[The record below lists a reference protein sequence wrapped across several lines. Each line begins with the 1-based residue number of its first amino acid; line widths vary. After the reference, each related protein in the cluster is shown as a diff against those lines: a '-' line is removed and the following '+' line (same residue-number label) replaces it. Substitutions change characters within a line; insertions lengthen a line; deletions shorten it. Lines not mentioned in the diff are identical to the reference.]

1 MTIGCCETQIVS
13 PIKIAVRVDAEFI
26 ASSSRNGSLK
36 RAVNRDHESL
46 GLAECCRVQAAAD
59 ADAGEPLN
67 GTGAIAK
74 VIASVI
80 AATVAATCLR
90 PKQHKER
97 IGWRRG
103 RDLNPRSGLP
113 EQRLSRAPHSATLA
127 PLHES
132 ETTAIN
138 RAVSVP
144 TYVLGGTRGIRTP
157 EPCGP
162 PVFKTGAIVRSAI
175 VPTVTLSA
183 RVDQR

>member
-1 MTIGCCETQIVS
+1 VTIGCCETQIVS

-26 ASSSRNGSLK
+26 ASSSRNDSLK
-36 RAVNRDHESL
+36 RAANRDHESL

-59 ADAGEPLN
+59 AGEPLID
-67 GTGAIAK
+67 TGALAK
-74 VIASVI
+74 ANASVI
-80 AATVAATCLR
+80 ATTVAATCLR

>member
-1 MTIGCCETQIVS
+1 MS
-13 PIKIAVRVDAEFI
+13 PIKIAVLADAEFI
-26 ASSSRNGSLK
+26 ASSSRNDSSK
-36 RAVNRDHESL
+36 RAANRDHESL
-46 GLAECCRVQAAAD
+46 GLAECCRVQAA

-80 AATVAATCLR
+80 ATAAATRLR
-90 PKQHKER
+90 PKQYKQR

-138 RAVSVP
+138 RAESVP